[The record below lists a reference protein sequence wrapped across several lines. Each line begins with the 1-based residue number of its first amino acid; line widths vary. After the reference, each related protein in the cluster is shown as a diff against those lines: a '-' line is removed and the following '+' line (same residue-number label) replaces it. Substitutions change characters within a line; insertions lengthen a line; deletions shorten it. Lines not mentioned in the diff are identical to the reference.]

1 MATPEDVLNIAR
13 SQLGYSWKA
22 DPEDG
27 NKFGRFYGDPEGQ
40 YCIYFQSWCL
50 NQAGV
55 SAPGYPCARASVA
68 YKHANRAIA
77 DAQPGDLAIVET
89 NNNRADGPDHGN
101 IVEENT
107 GYSLKTIDGNVGGGY
122 VARREYRYDKVW
134 GIVHPDYDGNSS
146 GTSTDTGTSDTGN
159 GELLLDSD
167 LGILTVSAWAR
178 QLGLSGSDAD
188 GYISYQY
195 SGNKQYLQNFSS
207 CIFNWYSGCPGSP
220 TAKAIQRKVGSANVD
235 GVLGKVDIEN
245 IQRWL
250 NENFGY
256 HMLVDGV
263 CGPTTAYN
271 IQHSI
276 NNGFWS

>member
-1 MATPEDVLNIAR
+1 M
-13 SQLGYSWKA
+13 
-22 DPEDG
+22 
-27 NKFGRFYGDPEGQ
+27 
-40 YCIYFQSWCL
+40 
-50 NQAGV
+50 
-55 SAPGYPCARASVA
+55 
-68 YKHANRAIA
+68 
-77 DAQPGDLAIVET
+77 
-89 NNNRADGPDHGN
+89 
-101 IVEENT
+101 
-107 GYSLKTIDGNVGGGY
+107 
-122 VARREYRYDKVW
+122 
-134 GIVHPDYDGNSS
+134 
-146 GTSTDTGTSDTGN
+146 
-159 GELLLDSD
+159 
-167 LGILTVSAWAR
+167 
-178 QLGLSGSDAD
+178 SGSDAD

-220 TAKAIQRKVGSANVD
+220 TAKAIQLKVGSSNVD